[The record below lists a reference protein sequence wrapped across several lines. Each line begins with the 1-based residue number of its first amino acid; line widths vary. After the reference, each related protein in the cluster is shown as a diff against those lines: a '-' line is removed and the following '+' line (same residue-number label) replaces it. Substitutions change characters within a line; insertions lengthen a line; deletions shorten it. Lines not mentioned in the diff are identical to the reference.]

1 MTTSRRVPVTQDI
14 DGEPRCVYFSPALCR
29 QIPTFEPQDGDII
42 QVTYPRSG
50 THWVQQIIQLILS
63 KGVSVKTFN
72 EFLEKAPFL
81 EVQEVKT
88 TASPRLLRTHFS
100 MSKLRLSEKAKYIY
114 VARNPWDCCVSCY
127 YLIRESPAT
136 EFTNGT
142 FDDFLDAFLEAK
154 IGFGDYFEHVLSGY
168 NHRGDSNVFFV
179 TYEELQTNKKD
190 VVLRLAEFLG
200 KHHRKVLEENQEVL
214 QQVMEKTTVAFMKN
228 FMTTNPKEVLKV
240 LKKNSPH
247 LQPAQVISNQ
257 ESCQSTDIHILR
269 KGVVGDWKQHFTPEN
284 IVKMQTAIM
293 ERTKGSDIMD
303 LWKCD

>member
-1 MTTSRRVPVTQDI
+1 MTTSRRVPVTQEI

-63 KGVSVKTFN
+63 KGVSVETFN

-114 VARNPWDCCVSCY
+114 VARNPWDS
-127 YLIRESPAT
+127 
-136 EFTNGT
+136 
-142 FDDFLDAFLEAK
+142 K

-168 NHRGDSNVFFV
+168 SHRRDSNVFFV
-179 TYEELQTNKKD
+179 TYEELQTNKKN

-200 KHHRKVLEENQEVL
+200 EHHRKVLEENEEVL
-214 QQVMEKTTVAFMKN
+214 QQVLEKSTVAFMKN
-228 FMTTNPKEVLKV
+228 FMTTNPKDILNV

-269 KGVVGDWKQHFTPEN
+269 KGVVGDWKQHFTREN
-284 IVKMQTAIM
+284 IEKMQTAIM

>member
-14 DGEPRCVYFSPALCR
+14 DGQPISLNFVPALYR
-29 QIPTFEPQDGDII
+29 RIPTFEPQDGDII

-63 KGVSVKTFN
+63 KGESVKSFN

-88 TASPRLLRTHFS
+88 TASPRLLRTHSS

-127 YLIRESPAT
+127 HFIRGTPST
-136 EFTNGT
+136 EFANGT
-142 FDDFLDAFLEAK
+142 FDDFLDAFLNARV
-154 IGFGDYFEHVLSGY
+154 GFGDYFEHVLSGY

-179 TYEELQTNKKD
+179 TYEELQTTKKD

-200 KHHRKVLEENQEVL
+200 EHHRKELEQNEVL
-214 QQVMEKTTVAFMKN
+214 QQVLEKSTVDFMKN
-228 FMTTNPKEVLKV
+228 IMKMNVKQVLNV
-240 LKKNSPH
+240 FKKNSPY
-247 LQPAQVISNQ
+247 LQLARVISNQ
-257 ESCQSTDIHILR
+257 ESNQSTDIQILR
-269 KGVVGDWKQHFTPEN
+269 KGVVGDWKQHFTREN
-284 IVKMQTAIM
+284 FEKMQTAIM
-293 ERTKGSDIMD
+293 DRTKGSDIMN
-303 LWKCD
+303 LWKYDW

>member
-1 MTTSRRVPVTQDI
+1 MKKMV
-14 DGEPRCVYFSPALCR
+14 
-29 QIPTFEPQDGDII
+29 FEGYKGH
-42 QVTYPRSG
+42 VTYPRSG

-142 FDDFLDAFLEAK
+142 CDDFLDAFLEAK

-228 FMTTNPKEVLKV
+228 FMTTKPKEVLKV